1 MREDKAKNVKQPY
14 WDHTKGNL
22 LKNRYKL
29 KLSDY
34 YTRGLC
40 GISFEIFFYTEF
52 VSLLHCVLHFA
63 MKYIIKYWKSGQFSH
78 YGATISTYP
87 MP

>member
-14 WDHTKGNL
+14 WDHTRGNL

-34 YTRGLC
+34 YTRGLH
-40 GISFEIFFYTEF
+40 GISSEIFFCSEF
-52 VSLLHCVLHFA
+52 VSLLHCILLFA
-63 MKYIIKYWKSGQFSH
+63 MKYIIKYWKSGQFLY
-78 YGATISTYP
+78 YGGSISTYP
-87 MP
+87 VP